1 MHWVDHVL
9 QEGGCLFVL
18 HGVCGWNAVR
28 PKHRI
33 GLKRIFLRSDSDRL
47 QRVISL
53 VDARVG
59 VKASDEAWWWSDEV
73 EVERS
78 WWLKHLQIHSRCHPI
93 PEKVSERKRSEL
105 CSLRLWS
112 LANLHP
118 LFFSLGTCNSDYQK
132 ECLIAYIDLYWVVFW
147 RQSPTSLVSLIDIDT
162 FQFHTSGRTLGTA
175 LGAWTSTDGGPH
187 KGRSKKHGKMN
198 LLHPVHPLKLNMKL
212 SFKMGKRRYRKLK
225 SSSMLNSGV

>member
-1 MHWVDHVL
+1 MHEWVL
-9 QEGGCLFVL
+9 KLRMK
-18 HGVCGWNAVR
+18 HG
-28 PKHRI
+28 
-33 GLKRIFLRSDSDRL
+33 
-47 QRVISL
+47 
-53 VDARVG
+53 
-59 VKASDEAWWWSDEV
+59 DEV
-73 EVERS
+73 MK
-78 WWLKHLQIHSRCHPI
+78 LKLNGVDGWSIYRCHPI

-118 LFFSLGTCNSDYQK
+118 ANIFSLGTCNSDYQK
-132 ECLIAYIDLYWVVFW
+132 GCLIAYIDLYWVVFW

-187 KGRSKKHGKMN
+187 KGRSKKYGKMN